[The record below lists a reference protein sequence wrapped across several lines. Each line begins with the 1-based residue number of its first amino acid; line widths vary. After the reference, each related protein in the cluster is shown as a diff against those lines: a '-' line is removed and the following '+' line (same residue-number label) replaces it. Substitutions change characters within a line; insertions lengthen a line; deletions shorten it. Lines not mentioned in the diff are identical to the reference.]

1 MHLALSIRFQREV
14 SISLSPTLLID
25 FAPVFIYTSLIPR
38 EKMTVSSKRPA
49 TSRSLID
56 SLDSLLNHRNGDR
69 FSTANNFSGLW
80 DRRKPSGVARP
91 LSDSITFRLL
101 RYVKASAETLNF
113 TRAAE
118 QVFVAQ
124 SSLSHQIGK
133 LEDNIDVTIFDRLQ
147 NGLKLTPAGRI
158 VAAYAEN
165 TLREWDQMLV
175 MARAVQRNEVPP
187 LRLGFSSFI
196 NAKLLE
202 KFREGYEKMFSGCA
216 IQLMS
221 GDPLLCLQ
229 RLDARTLDCAI
240 LPLPID
246 SDTYS
251 VQQITQS
258 PLVICMRSDDVLAD
272 HAQLDLHKVAQRIT
286 IYRDPDLHPSAH
298 SRLREMFGEAGISM
312 HLTCSARTP
321 AEIQWMVKERFGLA
335 LIDQLSP
342 LDPGLITRPIS
353 GVDWTAD
360 TAFVYLNHTDHVA
373 LPFIERF
380 LREAWTDT
388 RRRRAPLKSRNPEQL
403 ELLA

>member
-1 MHLALSIRFQREV
+1 MALSIAEV
-14 SISLSPTLLID
+14 SVGKPASPESLIDICD
-25 FAPVFIYTSLIPR
+25 FAPRMDLVQVFH
-38 EKMTVSSKRPA
+38 
-49 TSRSLID
+49 SRYS
-56 SLDSLLNHRNGDR
+56 RAWK
-69 FSTANNFSGLW
+69 ST
-80 DRRKPSGVARP
+80 KPSGAARP
-91 LSDSITFRLL
+91 VSDSLTFRLL
-101 RYVKASAETLNF
+101 RYIKASAETLNF

-133 LEDNIDVTIFDRLQ
+133 LESNIDVAIFDRLQ

-165 TLREWDQMLV
+165 TLRQWEQMLA

-202 KFREGYEKMFSGCA
+202 KFREGYESMFSGCA
-216 IQLMS
+216 IQLLS
-221 GDPLLCLQ
+221 GDPLLSLQ

-246 SDTYS
+246 SSLYS
-251 VQQITQS
+251 VQQIAQS
-258 PLVICMRSDDVLAD
+258 PLVVCMRSDDTLAD
-272 HAQLDLHKVAQRIT
+272 HAQIDIHEVAQRIT
-286 IYRDPDLHPSAH
+286 VFRDPELHPSAH
-298 SRLREMFGEAGISM
+298 SRLMEMFAEVGIPI
-312 HLTCSARTP
+312 HLACSARTP
-321 AEIQWMVKERFGLA
+321 TEIQWMVKERFGLA

-342 LDPGLITRPIS
+342 LDSGLITRPIV
-353 GVDWTAD
+353 GLNWTAD
-360 TAFVYLNHTDHVA
+360 TAFVYLSQTDHVA

-380 LREAWTDT
+380 LQETWRDS
-388 RRRRAPLKSRNPEQL
+388 RRRRSPLKPRNPEQL

>member
-1 MHLALSIRFQREV
+1 MS
-14 SISLSPTLLID
+14 
-25 FAPVFIYTSLIPR
+25 
-38 EKMTVSSKRPA
+38 
-49 TSRSLID
+49 D
-56 SLDSLLNHRNGDR
+56 SL
-69 FSTANNFSGLW
+69 
-80 DRRKPSGVARP
+80 
-91 LSDSITFRLL
+91 TFRLL
-101 RYVKASAETLNF
+101 RYIKASAETLNF

-133 LEDNIDVTIFDRLQ
+133 LEDNIDVAIFNRLQ

-165 TLREWDQMLV
+165 TLRDWDQMLV

-202 KFREGYEKMFSGCA
+202 KFREGYEGMFSGCA

-221 GDPLLCLQ
+221 GDPLLSLQ

-246 SDTYS
+246 TSLYS
-251 VQQITQS
+251 VQQIAQS
-258 PLVICMRSDDVLAD
+258 PLVVCMRSDDALAD
-272 HAQLDLHKVAQRIT
+272 RAQLDIQVVAPRLT
-286 IYRDPDLHPSAH
+286 IFRDPELQPSAH
-298 SRLREMFGEAGISM
+298 SRLLEMFAEVNIFVHVA
-312 HLTCSARTP
+312 CSARTP
-321 AEIQWMVKERFGLA
+321 GEIQWMVKERYGLA

-342 LDPGLITRPIS
+342 LDPGLITRPLA
-353 GVDWTAD
+353 GLNWTAD
-360 TAFVYLNHTDHVA
+360 AAFVYLNLADHVA

-380 LREAWTDT
+380 LRETWTDT
-388 RRRRAPLKSRNPEQL
+388 RRRKPPTKPRIPEQM

>member
-1 MHLALSIRFQREV
+1 MS
-14 SISLSPTLLID
+14 
-25 FAPVFIYTSLIPR
+25 
-38 EKMTVSSKRPA
+38 
-49 TSRSLID
+49 D
-56 SLDSLLNHRNGDR
+56 SL
-69 FSTANNFSGLW
+69 
-80 DRRKPSGVARP
+80 
-91 LSDSITFRLL
+91 TFRLL
-101 RYVKASAETLNF
+101 RYIKASAETLNF

-133 LEDNIDVTIFDRLQ
+133 LEDNIDVEIFDRLQ

-165 TLREWDQMLV
+165 TLRDWEQMLL

-202 KFREGYEKMFSGCA
+202 KFREGYERMFSGCA
-216 IQLMS
+216 IQLFS

-229 RLDARTLDCAI
+229 RLDARTLNCAV

-246 SDTYS
+246 TSLYS
-251 VQQITQS
+251 VQQIAQS
-258 PLVICMRSDDVLAD
+258 PLVVCMRSDDALAD
-272 HAQLDLHKVAQRIT
+272 HAQLSILDIAPRIT
-286 IYRDPDLHPSAH
+286 VFRDPESQPSAH
-298 SRLREMFGEAGISM
+298 SRLQEMFAEVGIAIR
-312 HLTCSARTP
+312 LGCSVRTP
-321 AEIQWMVKERFGLA
+321 GEIQWMVKEKYGLA

-342 LDPGLITRPIS
+342 LEPGLITRPLA
-353 GVDWTAD
+353 GLDWTAD
-360 TAFVYLNHTDHVA
+360 SAFVYLNHADHVA

-380 LREAWTDT
+380 LRETWTES
-388 RRRRAPLKSRNPEQL
+388 RRRKPPIKSHIPEQM